1 MTLGDLIGAIK
12 LGQKQPG
19 KSAVLQ
25 KVAEVTKAPNWS
37 VGISTLQKACN
48 GNGVLQP
55 EDKAKLLTNWEE
67 QKQSLLDYI
76 SRLILDAG
84 QTATALGIPKADEYK
99 KELLCKAVRM
109 QFAEFFKSDAGID
122 VDNIIPDVYQK
133 LLENPDAEPIIST
146 PLTPGDAAH
155 DYSKC
160 KHYNMDIYGTIQH
173 EIELQN
179 MGNVP
184 WVNRRLVF
192 VDEKNKVR
200 PTPVE
205 LAIPE
210 TSKNGIVKF
219 IIELHGRGS
228 EGRSILRWRMVNANN
243 ADCFPGE
250 PDKFHIET
258 ETAFTPSN

>member
-1 MTLGDLIGAIK
+1 MRIENLIEGLLKGHTRYAKRYVLTDLAKALSVSIGVSDATLDKI
-12 LGQKQPG
+12 
-19 KSAVLQ
+19 
-25 KVAEVTKAPNWS
+25 
-37 VGISTLQKACN
+37 CN
-48 GNGVLQP
+48 GSIVMQP
-55 EDKAKLLTNWEE
+55 DIKQTFMTNWAH
-67 QKQSLLDYI
+67 KQQEVLTCLNT
-76 SRLILDAG
+76 LIQNTEMVA
-84 QTATALGIPKADEYK
+84 AALGLPKADEYK

-109 QFAEFFKSDAGID
+109 QFAEFFKPDAGVD

-133 LLENPDAEPIIST
+133 LLENPDAEPVVST

-160 KHYNMDIYGTIQH
+160 KHYKMDIYGTIQH

-192 VDEKNKVR
+192 FDEKNKVL
-200 PTPVE
+200 PAPVE

-219 IIELHGRGS
+219 IVELHGRGS
-228 EGRSILRWRMVNANN
+228 EGRSILRWRMVDANN

-258 ETAFTPSN
+258 ETTFTPSN